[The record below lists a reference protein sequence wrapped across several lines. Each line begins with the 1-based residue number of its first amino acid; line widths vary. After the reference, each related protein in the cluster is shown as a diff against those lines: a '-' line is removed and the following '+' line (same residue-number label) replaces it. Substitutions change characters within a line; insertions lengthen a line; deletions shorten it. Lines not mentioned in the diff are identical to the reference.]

1 VDAAVNL
8 RDEGLR
14 LYWLV
19 AAGLPPGRKTPAL
32 VKASELEKCYL
43 AA

>member
-1 VDAAVNL
+1 MDVSVRQWTCAGCAALHDRDVNAAVNL

-14 LYWLV
+14 L
-19 AAGLPPGRKTPAL
+19 
-32 VKASELEKCYL
+32 L